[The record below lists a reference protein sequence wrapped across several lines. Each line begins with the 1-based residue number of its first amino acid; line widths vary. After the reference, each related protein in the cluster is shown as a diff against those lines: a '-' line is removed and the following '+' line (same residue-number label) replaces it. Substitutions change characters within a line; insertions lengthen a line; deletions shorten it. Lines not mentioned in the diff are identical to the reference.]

1 MRKVLISSA
10 LLSAVLLMAGGKLA
24 PTDIPELVPAVE
36 APADDCS
43 KNTVY
48 TDEVTGLMWQDEA
61 YTDAEDGAFKN
72 NGTAGKAGNFQHAK
86 NYCDSLYYAG
96 HSDWRLPTSDELME
110 LHRKPGQVFTN
121 FRGSDFWTS
130 TPALTGKYFVVYP
143 ADAYR
148 YERTAT
154 DSNYVRCVRC
164 TKKD

>member
-1 MRKVLISSA
+1 MRKALVSTA
-10 LLSAVLLMAGGKLA
+10 LLSAVLLIAGGNLA
-24 PTDIPELVPAVE
+24 QEDIPELVPAIE
-36 APADDCS
+36 IPANDCT

-48 TDEVTGLMWQDEA
+48 VDSKTGLMWQDEA

-72 NGTAGKAGNFQHAK
+72 NTVAGKAGSLQHAK
-86 NYCDSLYYAG
+86 NYCNTLYYAG

-130 TPALTGKYFVVYP
+130 TPAATGKYYVVFT

-148 YERTAT
+148 YERKVAE
-154 DSNYVRCVRC
+154 SNYIRCVRC
-164 TKKD
+164 AK

>member
-1 MRKVLISSA
+1 MRKVLVSTA

-24 PTDIPELVPAVE
+24 PEDIPELVPAIE
-36 APADDCS
+36 TPADDCT

-48 TDEVTGLMWQDEA
+48 KDEETGLMWQDEA

-72 NGTAGKAGNFQHAK
+72 NGVAGKAGSLQHAK
-86 NYCDSLYYAG
+86 NYCNTLYYAG
-96 HSDWRLPTSDELME
+96 HSDWRLPTSDELMQ

-130 TPALTGKYFVVYP
+130 TPAVTGKYFVVYP

-148 YERTAT
+148 YERKVAE
-154 DSNYVRCVRC
+154 SNYVRCVRC
-164 TKKD
+164 AK